1 VSAAVDGVREPAS
14 IRVSGAEMR
23 SLLAEILSRAGA
35 DAQAAELVAGSL
47 VASDECG
54 VHSHGSMRIGD
65 YVAGIRAGKIAPMA
79 RPRVL
84 AGRGPFR
91 SLAGMS
97 AFGQVAARELVA
109 RVIDGTR
116 EHGVCLG
123 TLSGVAHIGRLGE
136 WVEHVVAE
144 GYIALAWCNCGD
156 PGGNVAPFGGRAAR
170 LGTNPIAYGIPAG
183 SRDAIIADFS
193 TSIAA
198 EGKIRLHKHA
208 GEALPD
214 GWVIDA
220 DGRPST
226 DPNALYEGGA
236 LLPAGGHKGF
246 ALALLVEILG
256 GVLAGG
262 GCASLGEPAGN
273 GLVLLA
279 VDPERSAGRDGFGS
293 RVAAVVEAIASVPP
307 ALDGSPVLIPGDPER
322 AAARRSARGGFELS
336 ALTWQSITDAAHS
349 VGVVLP
355 TETRK

>member
-1 VSAAVDGVREPAS
+1 VSAAADGVREPAS
-14 IRVSGAEMR
+14 IRVSAAQMR
-23 SLLAEILSRAGA
+23 NLLSEILSRAGA
-35 DAQAAELVAGSL
+35 DAEAAELVAGSL
-47 VASDECG
+47 VASDERG
-54 VHSHGSMRIGD
+54 VHSHGSMRVGD
-65 YVAGIRAGKIAPMA
+65 YVAAIRAGKIAPTA

-84 AGRGPFR
+84 AGGGPLL
-91 SLAGMS
+91 SLEGMS

-109 RVIDGTR
+109 RVVDGTR

-123 TLSGVAHIGRLGE
+123 TLSGVAHVGRLGE

-144 GYIALAWCNCGD
+144 GYIALAWCNCGN
-156 PGGNVAPFGGRAAR
+156 PGGNVAPFGGSAAR
-170 LGTNPIAYGIPAG
+170 LGTNPMAYGIPAG
-183 SRDAIIADFS
+183 SREAIIADFS
-193 TSIAA
+193 TSIVA
-198 EGKIRLHKHA
+198 EGKIRLYKHA

-220 DGRPST
+220 EGRPSN
-226 DPNALYEGGA
+226 DPDALYEGGA

-279 VDPERSAGRDGFGS
+279 VDPARSAGRDAFGS
-293 RVAAVVEAIASVPP
+293 RVAAVVESIASVPA
-307 ALDGSPVLIPGDPER
+307 ALDGSPVLVPGDPER
-322 AAARRSARGGFELS
+322 AAAARAACDGFELS

-349 VGVVLP
+349 LGVVLH
-355 TETRK
+355 T